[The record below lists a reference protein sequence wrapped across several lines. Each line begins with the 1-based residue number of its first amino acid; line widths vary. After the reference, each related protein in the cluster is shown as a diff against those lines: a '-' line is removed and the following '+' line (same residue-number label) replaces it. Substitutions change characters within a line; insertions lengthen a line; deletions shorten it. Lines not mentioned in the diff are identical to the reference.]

1 MITDRIAL
9 HSALIPLLIMIII
22 MMMIIILIRSII
34 MIILVIIIMI
44 LGRNLSD
51 SFCITMRDRTTDQPL
66 LKPNAY

>member
-1 MITDRIAL
+1 
-9 HSALIPLLIMIII
+9 
-22 MMMIIILIRSII
+22 